1 MMITKEEK
9 KRIRDNFLVFG
20 APLIGEAEI
29 EEVVDCLRSGWIGTG
44 PRVMKFQEIIRD
56 YVGSKYAVALNSCT
70 AALHLA
76 MLVSGLGKGDEV
88 ITTPMTFCST
98 VNSIIHAGAKP
109 VLVDIDRRTQLIDPS
124 RIADAVTSRTGAVLP
139 VHLYGRPC
147 DMDAITDIAKK
158 HHLLL
163 IEDAAHAIGAE
174 YQRKKIGSIGDLT
187 CFSFYVTKNVCTGE
201 GGAVTTNNQDYANRI
216 KMYGLHGM
224 SRDAWKRYS
233 DKNYAHY
240 TVNFPGFK
248 YNMMDIQAAIGIHQ
262 FKHINEWLVRRD
274 EIWHR
279 YNQAF
284 SELPICLPAPDENG
298 SVHARH
304 LYTIIIDK
312 KICGIERDDFVHKM
326 KQQNIGTGVHYI
338 GVHLHPYYKKRF
350 GYKPEDFPNAT
361 WISERTVSLPLS
373 AKLSDS
379 DVEYIIETVKKI
391 ILGT

>member
-1 MMITKEEK
+1 MITKEEK